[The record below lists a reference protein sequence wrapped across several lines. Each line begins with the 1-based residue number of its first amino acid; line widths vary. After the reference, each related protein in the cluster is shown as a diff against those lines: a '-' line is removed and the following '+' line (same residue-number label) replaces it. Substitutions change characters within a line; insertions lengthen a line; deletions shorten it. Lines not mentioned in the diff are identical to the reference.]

1 MSDILWTIGFY
12 YLLLSSLATG
22 LLLLWGWRRSQQ
34 TRTRQAWKRTPI
46 MGQGPVRVNVR
57 RIL

>member
-22 LLLLWGWRRSQQ
+22 LLLLWGWRQAKRERLRQEWRS
-34 TRTRQAWKRTPI
+34 TPI
-46 MGQGPVRVNVR
+46 MGPVRVNVR

>member
-12 YLLLSSLATG
+12 YLLLAGITTVLV
-22 LLLLWGWRRSQQ
+22 LLWGWRQAQRE
-34 TRTRQAWKRTPI
+34 RTRQAWRSTPI
-46 MGQGPVRVNVR
+46 MGPVRVNVR